1 MRISM
6 NTSIGC
12 RILCWIGLLLV
23 VIPLSYG
30 QESPGHPQKEEKQPS
45 KADQNYTIRIGVE
58 EVRLDAVVLDGKG
71 RQITDL
77 TAGDFEIYQDDL
89 PQQVLSSTYISEQ
102 AEPQAKPRLPGKG
115 SETGPLI
122 PARSLEREQI
132 RRTIAFVV
140 DDLPMSFEQVHY
152 ARMALTKFVEKQM
165 QPGDLVA
172 IMRTGRG
179 NSALQMFLSDK
190 KQLLARIDTVRW
202 EFNVGRE
209 FAEDNLYPL
218 FEAQIS
224 ATSYCIQALKNMPGR
239 KALIVLTPTTGLPGL
254 YAGAVGSGVDYG
266 AMYETA
272 YKKLA
277 DAALRAGVVIHL
289 LDIRG
294 LEAPWPGT
302 SWGGSPTFGQLDARK
317 LFKLNPMPHKTGG
330 MLVRES
336 NFFVNG
342 IGNEVNNAMKGYYI
356 LSYVPPPNTFK
367 ANRKDI
373 YHRIKIKVKRHGA
386 TVYTRDGFYGRP
398 EAEEEPSSVPN
409 PLREAIFSPFQYTDL
424 KVSLFSGYLDDSK
437 SGYVLRSWL
446 HLDAQNVTLVEKKDE
461 GHIISLETVC
471 VTSDINGYI
480 RDSSIV
486 KYEFRVRD
494 ENLSWVKE
502 HGIRFSLF
510 LPVKKP
516 GPYYVRVAV
525 KDQVSGKVGSAYQF
539 VNIPDLKKGRLAL
552 SNIFVVNDAND
563 AAWIQSGARKENSPN
578 YFNPVLSRDESRS
591 PALRSYLPGDHFEYM
606 SVIYNAKHEKEAA
619 PELESQF
626 VLFKD
631 GTELTKSELQPL
643 DMGSAENP
651 NRIPVRRRLLL
662 GNSLESGDYVLQLLV
677 RDNQRNK
684 KSGLASQSLSFE
696 IPSSGTALPKDH

>member
-102 AEPQAKPRLPGKG
+102 AEPPAKPRLPGKR
-115 SETGPLI
+115 SEISPLI

-140 DDLPMSFEQVHY
+140 DDLPMSFEQVYY
-152 ARMALTKFVEKQM
+152 ARMALTRFVERQM
-165 QPGDLVA
+165 QQGDLVA
-172 IMRTGRG
+172 ILRTSRG

-190 KQLLARIDTVRW
+190 KELLARIDTVRW
-202 EFNVGRE
+202 ESNVGRE

-218 FEAQIS
+218 FEAQIP
-224 ATSYCIQALKNMPGR
+224 AASYCIRALKNMPGR
-239 KALIVLTPTTGLPGL
+239 KALIMLTPTTELPGL
-254 YAGAVGSGVDYG
+254 YAGAVGSGVDYE
-266 AMYETA
+266 AMYNQV
-272 YKKLA
+272 A

-294 LEAPWPGT
+294 LEAPWPGP
-302 SWGGSPTFGQLDARK
+302 SFGGSPTFAQLDARK
-317 LFKLNPMPHKTGG
+317 LLKLNPVPHKTGG
-330 MLVRES
+330 MLVREF

-539 VNIPDLKKGRLAL
+539 VDIPDLKKGRLTL

-563 AAWIQSGARKENSPN
+563 AAWIQSGATKENSPN

>member
-1 MRISM
+1 M

-30 QESPGHPQKEEKQPS
+30 QESPGQPQKEEKQTS
-45 KADQNYTIRIGVE
+45 KSDQNYTIRIGVE
-58 EVRLDAVVLDGKG
+58 EVRLDAVVLDGKS

-77 TAGDFEIYQDDL
+77 TAGDFEIYQDGL
-89 PQQVLSSTYISEQ
+89 PQKVLSSTYISEQ
-102 AEPQAKPRLPGKG
+102 TEPPAKPRLPGKR
-115 SETGPLI
+115 SETSPLI
-122 PARSLEREQI
+122 PARSLEREQV
-132 RRTIAFVV
+132 RRVIAFIV
-140 DDLPMSFEQVHY
+140 DDLPMTFEQVYY

-202 EFNVGRE
+202 EYNVGRE

-218 FEAQIS
+218 FEGQIL
-224 ATSYCIQALKNMPGR
+224 AASYCVRALKNMPGR
-239 KALIVLTPTTGLPGL
+239 KALIMLSYATTGPGL
-254 YAGAVGSGVDYG
+254 YAGAMGSGVDYE
-266 AMYETA
+266 AMYRHSFNQV
-272 YKKLA
+272 A
-277 DAALRAGVVIHL
+277 DAALRAGVVIYL

-294 LEAPWPGT
+294 LEAPWPGP
-302 SWGGSPTFGQLDARK
+302 SFGGSPTFAQLDARK
-317 LFKLNPMPHKTGG
+317 LDKLNPMPHKTGG

-386 TVYTRDGFYGRP
+386 TVYTRDGFYGIP
-398 EAEEEPSSVPN
+398 EAEQEASSVPN

-446 HLDAQNVTLVEKKDE
+446 HLDAQNVTMVEKKDE

-471 VTSDINGYI
+471 VTSDIDGYI
-480 RDSSIV
+480 KDSSIV

-494 ENLSWVKE
+494 ENLSWVKA

-539 VNIPDLKKGRLAL
+539 VDIPDLKKGRLAL

-563 AAWIQSGARKENSPN
+563 AAWIQSGATKENSPN

-631 GTELTKSELQPL
+631 GAELTKGELQPL

-651 NRIPVRRRLLL
+651 NRIPIRRRLLL
-662 GNSLESGDYVLQLLV
+662 GDALESGDYVLQLLV

-684 KSGLASQSLSFE
+684 KSGLASQTLSFG
-696 IPSSGTALPKDH
+696 IPSNSPSAAGDH

>member
-132 RRTIAFVV
+132 RRTIAFIV

-294 LEAPWPGT
+294 LEAP
-302 SWGGSPTFGQLDARK
+302 
-317 LFKLNPMPHKTGG
+317 
-330 MLVRES
+330 
-336 NFFVNG
+336 
-342 IGNEVNNAMKGYYI
+342 
-356 LSYVPPPNTFK
+356 
-367 ANRKDI
+367 
-373 YHRIKIKVKRHGA
+373 
-386 TVYTRDGFYGRP
+386 
-398 EAEEEPSSVPN
+398 
-409 PLREAIFSPFQYTDL
+409 
-424 KVSLFSGYLDDSK
+424 
-437 SGYVLRSWL
+437 
-446 HLDAQNVTLVEKKDE
+446 
-461 GHIISLETVC
+461 
-471 VTSDINGYI
+471 
-480 RDSSIV
+480 
-486 KYEFRVRD
+486 
-494 ENLSWVKE
+494 
-502 HGIRFSLF
+502 
-510 LPVKKP
+510 
-516 GPYYVRVAV
+516 
-525 KDQVSGKVGSAYQF
+525 
-539 VNIPDLKKGRLAL
+539 
-552 SNIFVVNDAND
+552 
-563 AAWIQSGARKENSPN
+563 
-578 YFNPVLSRDESRS
+578 
-591 PALRSYLPGDHFEYM
+591 
-606 SVIYNAKHEKEAA
+606 
-619 PELESQF
+619 
-626 VLFKD
+626 
-631 GTELTKSELQPL
+631 
-643 DMGSAENP
+643 
-651 NRIPVRRRLLL
+651 
-662 GNSLESGDYVLQLLV
+662 
-677 RDNQRNK
+677 
-684 KSGLASQSLSFE
+684 
-696 IPSSGTALPKDH
+696 

>member
-1 MRISM
+1 
-6 NTSIGC
+6 
-12 RILCWIGLLLV
+12 
-23 VIPLSYG
+23 
-30 QESPGHPQKEEKQPS
+30 
-45 KADQNYTIRIGVE
+45 
-58 EVRLDAVVLDGKG
+58 
-71 RQITDL
+71 
-77 TAGDFEIYQDDL
+77 
-89 PQQVLSSTYISEQ
+89 
-102 AEPQAKPRLPGKG
+102 
-115 SETGPLI
+115 
-122 PARSLEREQI
+122 
-132 RRTIAFVV
+132 
-140 DDLPMSFEQVHY
+140 
-152 ARMALTKFVEKQM
+152 
-165 QPGDLVA
+165 
-172 IMRTGRG
+172 
-179 NSALQMFLSDK
+179 
-190 KQLLARIDTVRW
+190 
-202 EFNVGRE
+202 
-209 FAEDNLYPL
+209 
-218 FEAQIS
+218 
-224 ATSYCIQALKNMPGR
+224 
-239 KALIVLTPTTGLPGL
+239 
-254 YAGAVGSGVDYG
+254 
-266 AMYETA
+266 
-272 YKKLA
+272 
-277 DAALRAGVVIHL
+277 
-289 LDIRG
+289 
-294 LEAPWPGT
+294 
-302 SWGGSPTFGQLDARK
+302 
-317 LFKLNPMPHKTGG
+317 
-330 MLVRES
+330 
-336 NFFVNG
+336 
-342 IGNEVNNAMKGYYI
+342 MKGYYI

-386 TVYTRDGFYGRP
+386 TVYTRDGFYGIP

-539 VNIPDLKKGRLAL
+539 VDIPDLKKGRLTL

-563 AAWIQSGARKENSPN
+563 AAWIQSGATKENSPN

-643 DMGSAENP
+643 DMDSAENP
-651 NRIPVRRRLLL
+651 TRIPVRRRLLL
-662 GNSLESGDYVLQLLV
+662 GNSLQGGDYVLQLLV
-677 RDNQRNK
+677 KDNQRNK